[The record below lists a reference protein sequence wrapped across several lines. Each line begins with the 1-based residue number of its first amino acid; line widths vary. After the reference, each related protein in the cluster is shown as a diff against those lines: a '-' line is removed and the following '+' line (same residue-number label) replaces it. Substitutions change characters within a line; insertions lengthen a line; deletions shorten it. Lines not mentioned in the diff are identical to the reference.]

1 MLPQLNKKAKNAKN
15 AVGPIPTAFLKPHRQ
30 HFVLPPPLLK
40 KWRHNSVDYIWRV
53 SGALSTVC
61 IFIFTLKMYY
71 DIIIKQNKQGDRY
84 DRES

>member
-1 MLPQLNKKAKNAKN
+1 M
-15 AVGPIPTAFLKPHRQ
+15 
-30 HFVLPPPLLK
+30 
-40 KWRHNSVDYIWRV
+40 DYIWRV